1 MSTVVRALSLALVPR
16 FTCSV
21 ICKMGL
27 SQPTGLEDV
36 RAYRLR
42 SARQW
47 ERERL
52 GIDSCRAAPA
62 LQ

>member
-1 MSTVVRALSLALVPR
+1 MSTVVRALS
-16 FTCSV
+16 SV

-42 SARQW
+42 STRQW